1 MCFDKILAGRNPT
14 CFDKILL
21 AWRNS
26 TCFDKVLAWW
36 NSACFDRVMA
46 KINVFWQ
53 DFRRQNLT
61 CFDKILAVW
70 HELMCFC
77 GKKATYSDIFWQV
90 KLDGFRCV
98 RHFLWKTFKLL
109 HVLKYFSNS
118 RLETFEFIKSWQFQH
133 DWHSPFGYKRL
144 CYSHATVGTFILNL
158 LYCLPLR
165 KFAENCL

>member
-1 MCFDKILAGRNPT
+1 
-14 CFDKILL
+14 
-21 AWRNS
+21 
-26 TCFDKVLAWW
+26 
-36 NSACFDRVMA
+36 
-46 KINVFWQ
+46 
-53 DFRRQNLT
+53 
-61 CFDKILAVW
+61 
-70 HELMCFC
+70 MCFC

-158 LYCLPLR
+158 LYRRFQIIPNFKLR
-165 KFAENCL
+165 LVLFYITRLKINSVLDRERNIFFFQNLSILVKFLLKHVKFFLLKYKRIHTYRFNQNKPSGA